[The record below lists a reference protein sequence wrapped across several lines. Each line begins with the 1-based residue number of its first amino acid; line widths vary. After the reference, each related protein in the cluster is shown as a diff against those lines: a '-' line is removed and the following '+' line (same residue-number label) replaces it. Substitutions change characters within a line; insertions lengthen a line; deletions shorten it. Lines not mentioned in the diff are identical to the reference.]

1 MQKTSASRVVDEG
14 LRSLKVDQMV
24 TVNTQQNISKS
35 SSTIGLIAA
44 NTSLI
49 AIGIRKKAT

>member
-1 MQKTSASRVVDEG
+1 MTTGK
-14 LRSLKVDQMV
+14 
-24 TVNTQQNISKS
+24 TQQNISKS